1 MTDVVSTAPYCS
13 EDIRKLLR
21 AYNLLV
27 VTRDHER
34 TIVGQVSREW
44 LQSESEDWLRLS
56 SLSAG
61 TLRSVRGREVMVDAL
76 MPDLDADP
84 DAVDVDLLLAQV
96 ASSDKFVNSNS
107 LPKLEPAIAA
117 EVLLGNLLL
126 GVQKYGNRRRG
137 SPSLTNDLIIAAM
150 VRDAV
155 GRPDRYSAGLPGDC
169 ENINMDRIEELFGPA
184 VVQHLYQLRGFIDQ
198 FEVSLASGNC
208 AKLKLPR
215 PFASVVMAIEAASLR
230 LIARAAGD
238 EILANLDSAR
248 KAEVSALGINCD
260 CEFPELPLLRAQY
273 ERTRHAMQLPG
284 VDYGALAEPIG
295 QTLMLAVQDVL
306 EDPGKRRRLVG
317 RRGKAVRDVHMNLP
331 LIESYNASEN
341 LNSLATIHI
350 AALEMMQFLEKG
362 RRKSSS
368 TMLGHSL
375 RLAATAERLLG
386 AELEPCIATAAIL
399 HDVVEDGSRLV
410 AGYDQSLSNI
420 KLRFGG
426 PLAAMV
432 SELTDADTAS
442 AGVQKAHATLQQ
454 HNLALPEE
462 QYNVDRF
469 TEMPLEPTATHEPY
483 TLGGVV
489 IKLIDTAMSEEE
501 GIRDP
506 DVMSAWW
513 KHSGIRI
520 FWSHNVR
527 GRIVRPLLLKLSHEI
542 SHYEVSPGDYKN
554 KRWNAELIEGLR
566 RVLMFSIVSADQY
579 AVQNLA
585 ILADEHQLTVLERD
599 CLIRQFFDPE
609 CDADSFASDVV
620 ESLLTEER
628 LNSSIA
634 AGNVPES
641 GYVTLY
647 ARNGKHDAIR
657 DCSTFMQYRAAA
669 QQRGDIASRLDLRR
683 SRPEDFVKTVHEVVW
698 LYDYRKVA

>member
-1 MTDVVSTAPYCS
+1 MVDTRAPYCS
-13 EDIRKLLR
+13 DDIRKLLR

-27 VTRDHER
+27 VTRDHDR
-34 TIVGQVSREW
+34 AIVGRVSREW

-56 SLSAG
+56 SIPTG
-61 TLRSVRGREVMVDAL
+61 TLCSVRGREVLVDAL
-76 MPDLDADP
+76 MPDLDVDP
-84 DAVDVDLLLAQV
+84 KALDLESMLAQIRC
-96 ASSDKFVNSNS
+96 SDKYVNSNC

-137 SPSLTNDLIIAAM
+137 SPSLSNDLIIAAM
-150 VRDAV
+150 VRDTV
-155 GRPDRYSAGLPGDC
+155 GQPDRYSAGLPGDC
-169 ENINMDRIEELFGPA
+169 ETIGMDHIEELLGPT
-184 VVQHLYQLRGFIDQ
+184 VVRYIYQLRGFLDE
-198 FEVSLASGNC
+198 FELSLQTDSC
-208 AKLKLPR
+208 ARLRLPR
-215 PFASVVMAIEAASLR
+215 PFASVMMAIESARLR
-230 LIARAAGD
+230 MIARAAGD
-238 EILANLDSAR
+238 EILANLAPAR
-248 KAEVSALGINCD
+248 KAEVAALGID
-260 CEFPELPLLRAQY
+260 CNGDFPELPLLRKQY
-273 ERTRHAMQLPG
+273 QRTRAAMQLPG

-295 QTLMLAVQDVL
+295 QTLMMAVQDVL
-306 EDPGKRRRLVG
+306 EDPRKRRRLVG

-341 LNSLATIHI
+341 FNSLATIHI

-375 RLAATAERLLG
+375 RLAATAEQLLG

-399 HDVVEDGSRLV
+399 HDVVEDGSRPI
-410 AGYDQSLSNI
+410 AGYDQSLGNL

-432 SELTDADTAS
+432 SELTDAETAS
-442 AGVQKAHATLQQ
+442 AGVRKAHATLQRQ
-454 HNLALPEE
+454 RLALPEE

-469 TEMPLEPTATHEPY
+469 TEMALEPTATHEPY

-520 FWSHNVR
+520 YWSHNVR
-527 GRIVRPLLLKLSHEI
+527 GRIVRPLLLKLGQEI
-542 SHYEVSPGDYKN
+542 SRFESSPADYSN
-554 KRWNAELIEGLR
+554 RRWNNELIEGLR
-566 RVLMFSIVSADQY
+566 RVLIFSISSADQY

-585 ILADEHQLTVLERD
+585 ILTDEHQLSVEERD
-599 CLIRQFFDPE
+599 WMIRQFFDPD
-609 CDADSFASDVV
+609 CDADTFAGEVV
-620 ESLLTEER
+620 EKLLTEER
-628 LNSSIA
+628 LQRSIA
-634 AGNVPES
+634 AGRVPEP

-647 ARNGKHDAIR
+647 ARVGKHQAIR
-657 DCSTFMQYRAAA
+657 DCSTFLHYRAAA
-669 QQRGDIASRLDLRR
+669 LQRGDIAGRLDLRR
-683 SRPEDFVKTVHEVVW
+683 HRPEDFVRTVHEVVW